1 MLRRRRRIPVA
12 PALIIAALA
21 VILTAAACGN
31 DGDANTPRTLAPQA
45 AIDATLASFFAAPAA
60 TADPQAAIDAT
71 LASFFAAPTAALTTP
86 AAAGVADA
94 AASNANDA
102 TLTPIAPPAAGRP
115 TTGAPLPAPPTPTP
129 ANAVGIAG
137 AVAVHPPTP
146 TMPPVT
152 TPATATMSPSVP
164 MPTPVPSPVSPN
176 VTTFGDLTNAPYLE
190 QEQPGAANI
199 IKSLPWVADGLTAAE
214 AAGAAELVDLAAFH
228 HDAFT
233 AIAGQQWVAAGAAD
247 TKTQLLE
254 DLRAIG
260 QQVTTAAPRISR
272 MSFLHTLEPADFT
285 AMRALRRLAFTDQTA
300 LDGILEHPTLRN
312 GINDDWAKIVALLHG
327 VNRVNPA
334 LIDTLLNPQLV
345 TLEERTINLPLSGET
360 LLAIIR
366 TDTGARRSMDLLE
379 HSVRNAELFMK
390 APLPTNYVA
399 VLYGP
404 AVAGA
409 FAGTN
414 FETHIVILPD
424 YDVDDGSSYAAA
436 AGHIIAHEVAHY
448 YWSGNANWIDEG
460 ASEFL
465 AAVSEFLRTGK
476 AIAPSNSP
484 CAMTRAIQTLD
495 AMNLA
500 TESAGFE
507 CNYSLGERL
516 FIDLYHSMMLADFQR
531 DFIKLYHASQVDDP
545 AVDDRDGT
553 AVGIAQLRQS
563 FPDDDDR
570 AKTVIARWYD
580 GAAAYEDR
588 TDTGPVDPELPD
600 LNGRIDAAYISAAE
614 NGPALSRF
622 SAAEINSVVWLNL
635 EFSYQFDA
643 GSRETMLEVA
653 EYYDDGF
660 TYNRRHRNLR
670 VASGYIGGTQYYSL
684 GPLPPN
690 RWAPG
695 RYWVYV
701 YNQGRKIAEVA
712 FEVTP

>member
-12 PALIIAALA
+12 PALIITALA
-21 VILTAAACGN
+21 VILTAAAACGASE
-31 DGDANTPRTLAPQA
+31 DANAPPTLAPQA
-45 AIDATLASFFAAPAA
+45 AIDATLASFFPAPTA
-60 TADPQAAIDAT
+60 TVDPQAAIDAT
-71 LASFFAAPTAALTTP
+71 LASFFPTTPTAVLTPP
-86 AAAGVADA
+86 AAAGG
-94 AASNANDA
+94 ASNAN
-102 TLTPIAPPAAGRP
+102 LPTPIAQPAGGRP
-115 TTGAPLPAPPTPTP
+115 TAGAPLPAPPTPTP
-129 ANAVGIAG
+129 ANVVGTAG

-146 TMPPVT
+146 TMPPFT
-152 TPATATMSPSVP
+152 TPAAATATMG
-164 MPTPVPSPVSPN
+164 PTPAPSPVVSN
-176 VTTFGDLTNAPYLE
+176 IATFGDLTNAPYLE
-190 QEQPGAANI
+190 QEQPGAAAI
-199 IKSLPWVADGLTAAE
+199 IKSLPWVADGLTADE

-233 AIAGQQWVAAGAAD
+233 AIAGQQWVAAGATD

-334 LIDTLLNPQLV
+334 LIGTLLDPQIV

-414 FETHIVILPD
+414 FGTHIVILPD
-424 YDVDDGSSYAAA
+424 YDVDDDSSYAAA

-448 YWSGNANWIDEG
+448 YWSGNADWIDEG

-476 AIAPSNSP
+476 AIAPSNPP
-484 CAMTRAIQTLD
+484 CATARAIQTLD
-495 AMNLA
+495 AMDL
-500 TESAGFE
+500 TPESAGFE

-516 FIDLYHSMMLADFQR
+516 FIDLYHSMMPDTFQ
-531 DFIKLYHASQVDDP
+531 DGFVNLYRASQVDDP

-553 AVGIAQLRQS
+553 AVGIDQLRQA
-563 FPDDDDR
+563 FPDDDDH

-614 NGPALSRF
+614 NGPPLSQF
-622 SAAEINSVVWLNL
+622 SASAINSVVWLNL

-643 GSRETMLEVA
+643 GSRETMLEIA
-653 EYYDDGF
+653 EYYQDGF
-660 TYNRRHRNLR
+660 TYSRRQSNLR
-670 VASGYIGGTQYYSL
+670 VASDYIGGTQYYSV

-701 YNQGRKIAEVA
+701 YHQGRKVAEVA